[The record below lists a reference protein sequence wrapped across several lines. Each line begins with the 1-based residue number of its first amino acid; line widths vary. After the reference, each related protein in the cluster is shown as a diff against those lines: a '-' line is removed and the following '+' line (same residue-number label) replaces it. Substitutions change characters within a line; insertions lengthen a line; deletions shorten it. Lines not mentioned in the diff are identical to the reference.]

1 MLLEQK
7 PAAMSSIGDL
17 RKIYFEK
24 DILVFG
30 IHDLWK
36 IPTKKFYAGK
46 SKFPSYYDNTICLL
60 KTLKSHKGSSEDIK
74 GNLTW

>member
-17 RKIYFEK
+17 GKIYFEK

-30 IHDLWK
+30 IHDL
-36 IPTKKFYAGK
+36 
-46 SKFPSYYDNTICLL
+46 
-60 KTLKSHKGSSEDIK
+60 
-74 GNLTW
+74 